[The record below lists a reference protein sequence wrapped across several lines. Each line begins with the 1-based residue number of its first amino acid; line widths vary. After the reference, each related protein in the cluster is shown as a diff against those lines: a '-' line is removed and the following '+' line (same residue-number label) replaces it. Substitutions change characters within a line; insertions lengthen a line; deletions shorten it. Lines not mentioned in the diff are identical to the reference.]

1 MGILQISKELRPKTP
16 AASLKDVFVEVARRC
31 KRKDLLIGSGAR
43 PRQLLQYC
51 GPAAPPTR
59 GLKRHFCT
67 TTMAPNA
74 LTHIVSGHHLACEL
88 QIGVYDGISTS
99 TTNDQQLAL
108 LEGFVGAAPKGRAR
122 EKLP

>member
-43 PRQLLQYC
+43 PRQLLR

-59 GLKRHFCT
+59 GLKSHFCT

-88 QIGVYDGISTS
+88 QIGVYDGIFSS
-99 TTNDQQLAL
+99 TTDDPELAL